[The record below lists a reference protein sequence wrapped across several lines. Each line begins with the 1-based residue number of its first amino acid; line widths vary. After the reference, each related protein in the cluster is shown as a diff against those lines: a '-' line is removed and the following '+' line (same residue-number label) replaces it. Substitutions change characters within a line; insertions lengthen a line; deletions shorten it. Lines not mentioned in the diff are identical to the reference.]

1 MANTRT
7 SVAPGRPRATDY
19 GGPVISSARLPR
31 LLAAGCVVLGLF
43 AAACSDD
50 GGSESTSEAPGTTTA
65 VLETTTTQSVDTST
79 TVAPNTTAEV
89 QQPLECTAATARA
102 CLLPWPNDA
111 FTVADPSTATGRR
124 LSIPAD
130 ATPRNAAGAA
140 IDVTDQN
147 RADGFSPGSA
157 VLVDL
162 PGLDPVASGLAPS
175 TDIGASLADDA
186 PIRITDTVT
195 GERWPYFAE
204 LDAQAADDADRLLM
218 IHPAVS
224 LTEGHTYEVSIG
236 DLVDVNGDPLVAPLS
251 RWTFTVAS
259 ADSLSGRV
267 RAMRDDA
274 YASLV
279 DAPPSFA
286 VTDIADRDGLRIV
299 DGTIDVPNY
308 LSGDGSPGAT
318 MLLDDNG
325 SPVRS
330 TTSPTYPARFRCV
343 LPTAPAAPVPVIVYG
358 HGLLGDRGEVEALSF
373 AASIGV
379 AGACATDWIGMTTDD
394 IGNVAAILADV
405 SMFPQQADRMQ
416 QGLLN
421 FQFLGRALNDE
432 RAFAADP
439 AFQSATGA
447 PIIAP
452 GATQFV
458 GNSQGGILGGAAS
471 AISTE
476 WQRVVLGVPGINYSL
491 LLHRSSD
498 WPQFQAVF
506 DTAYANPVDRVLA
519 LQLIQLLWD
528 RGENNGYAQH
538 HRHLPRYRRQ
548 AGAAGRGLRRPPGQQ
563 REHRGARPHHRC
575 PRPRP
580 GHRPRT
586 QQRPSAP
593 LGHRTAR
600 LRSRS
605 GGLADHVGLRH
616 PGTAHGEPAAL
627 RPRVRARPA
636 WRRQRRA
643 AGAHPGGHLPAHGL
657 ADRLLR
663 RRRLHERRVAGLKPA
678 TGRPCSGLRPTDRVA
693 RRRVRR
699 PDGT

>member
-1 MANTRT
+1 M
-7 SVAPGRPRATDY
+7 TDY
-19 GGPVISSARLPR
+19 VGPVTVNARLPR
-31 LLAAGCVVLGLF
+31 WLLAGSAVVGLL

-50 GGSESTSEAPGTTTA
+50 GGSTVAQEPATSSA
-65 VLETTTTQSVDTST
+65 VADTST
-79 TVAPNTTAEV
+79 TSPTPVISTAPAPTTTEQAFV
-89 QQPLECTAATARA
+89 CTGAADASAPERPARS

-111 FTVADPSTATGRR
+111 YTVADPTTVTGRR
-124 LSIPAD
+124 LAIPVEV
-130 ATPRNAAGAA
+130 TPRNADDVA

-175 TDIGASLADDA
+175 TDIGASLAEDA
-186 PIRITDTVT
+186 PIRITDMAT
-195 GERWPYFAE
+195 GERWPYWAE
-204 LDAQAADDADRLLM
+204 LDAQATDDADRLLM
-218 IHPAVS
+218 VHPAVS

-236 DLVDVNGDPLVAPLS
+236 ELVDVNGEALVPPLS

-267 RAMRDDA
+267 RSMRDGA
-274 YASLV
+274 YASLG
-279 DAPPSFA
+279 DTPPSFT
-286 VTDIADRDGLRIV
+286 VTGSTERDGLRIV

-308 LSGDGSPGAT
+308 LSGDGAPGAT
-318 MLLDDNG
+318 MLLDDTG

-330 TTSPTYPARFRCV
+330 IDSPSYPARFHCV

-358 HGLLGDRGEVEALSF
+358 HGLLGDRNEVEALSF

-379 AGACATDWIGMTTDD
+379 AGACATDWIGMTSDD
-394 IGNVAAILADV
+394 IGNVATILGDL
-405 SMFPQQADRMQ
+405 SRFPQQADRMQ

-439 AFQSATGA
+439 AFQTVTGA

-498 WPQFQAVF
+498 WPQFQTVF
-506 DTAYANPVDRVLA
+506 DAAYTDPVDRVLA

-528 RGENNGYAQH
+528 RGENNGYVQH
-538 HRHLPRYRRQ
+538 LTTDPYAGIDAKQVLLVEAFGDHQVANVSTEVLARTIGALTHSPVIGPGRSNDRVPHWGLDTLDYSATAPAAALVMWDFGTPAPPAVNLPPSSPQYGRDPH
-548 AGAAGRGLRRPPGQQ
+548 GAASS
-563 REHRGARPHHRC
+563 E
-575 PRPRP
+575 
-580 GHRPRT
+580 
-586 QQRPSAP
+586 
-593 LGHRTAR
+593 
-600 LRSRS
+600 
-605 GGLADHVGLRH
+605 
-616 PGTAHGEPAAL
+616 
-627 RPRVRARPA
+627 PRVLTQALTFLLA
-636 WRRQRRA
+636 GSLSDACDRA
-643 AGAHPGGHLPAHGL
+643 ACTSDVL
-657 ADRLLR
+657 A
-663 RRRLHERRVAGLKPA
+663 G
-678 TGRPCSGLRPTDRVA
+678 
-693 RRRVRR
+693 
-699 PDGT
+699 

>member
-1 MANTRT
+1 M
-7 SVAPGRPRATDY
+7 
-19 GGPVISSARLPR
+19 
-31 LLAAGCVVLGLF
+31 
-43 AAACSDD
+43 
-50 GGSESTSEAPGTTTA
+50 
-65 VLETTTTQSVDTST
+65 
-79 TVAPNTTAEV
+79 
-89 QQPLECTAATARA
+89 
-102 CLLPWPNDA
+102 
-111 FTVADPSTATGRR
+111 
-124 LSIPAD
+124 
-130 ATPRNAAGAA
+130 
-140 IDVTDQN
+140 
-147 RADGFSPGSA
+147 
-157 VLVDL
+157 
-162 PGLDPVASGLAPS
+162 
-175 TDIGASLADDA
+175 
-186 PIRITDTVT
+186 VT

-274 YASLV
+274 YASLA
-279 DAPPSFA
+279 DTAPTFT

-318 MLLDDNG
+318 MLLDDTG

-330 TTSPTYPARFRCV
+330 TTSPTYPARFHCV
-343 LPTAPAAPVPVIVYG
+343 LPAAPAAPVPVIVYG
-358 HGLLGDRGEVEALSF
+358 HGLLGDRNEVEALSF

-379 AGACATDWIGMTTDD
+379 AGACATDWIGMTGDD
-394 IGNVAAILADV
+394 IGNVATILADL
-405 SMFPQQADRMQ
+405 SRFPEQADRMQ

-421 FQFLGRALNDE
+421 FQLLGRALNDE

-439 AFQSATGA
+439 AFQTATGD

-471 AISTE
+471 AVSTE

-506 DTAYANPVDRVLA
+506 DTAYANAVDRVIA

-528 RGENNGYAQH
+528 RGENNGYVQH
-538 HRHLPRYRRQ
+538 LTADPYPGISAKQVLLVEAFGDHQVSNVSTEVLARTIGARAHTPAIGPGRSNDRLPHWGIEPLDYAAVPQ
-548 AGAAGRGLRRPPGQQ
+548 ASLIMWDFGTPAPPTVNLPPTDPEYGRDPHGAA
-563 REHRGARPHHRC
+563 
-575 PRPRP
+575 
-580 GHRPRT
+580 
-586 QQRPSAP
+586 SA
-593 LGHRTAR
+593 
-600 LRSRS
+600 
-605 GGLADHVGLRH
+605 
-616 PGTAHGEPAAL
+616 E
-627 RPRVRARPA
+627 PRVLTQAVTFLLTGTLSDA
-636 WRRQRRA
+636 CGGA
-643 AGAHPGGHLPAHGL
+643 ACTS
-657 ADRLLR
+657 D
-663 RRRLHERRVAGLKPA
+663 VM
-678 TGRPCSGLRPTDRVA
+678 TD
-693 RRRVRR
+693 
-699 PDGT
+699 